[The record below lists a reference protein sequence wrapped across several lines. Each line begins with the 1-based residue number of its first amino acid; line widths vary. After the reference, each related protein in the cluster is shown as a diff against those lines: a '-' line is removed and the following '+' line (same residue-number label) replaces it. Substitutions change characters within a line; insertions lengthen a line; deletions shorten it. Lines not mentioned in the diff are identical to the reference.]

1 MANTRH
7 TYHLHASEIEEI
19 IKTNGLPDEISTE
32 AQLWDL
38 IIKKATYNSPTL
50 LFPLIYEIY
59 KKEYPKDSTIVP
71 LSTEYSVER
80 ADTKEISTI
89 KADLTFCVNEQ
100 DIYHFECE
108 ITYNGLMTIRMFEYD
123 VHAALNYRTDSQSS
137 KLILEFP
144 KSAVLFLQ
152 GTKKIPKY
160 LTCLIKFQDGST
172 HEYRVPTVK
181 VQSYSLEEIKE
192 KHLCLLIPFL
202 PIRFRRKIPSD
213 RKIRSATSQ
222 EKKQTLLKTVEKSKE
237 ELTSFFDETILI
249 LEDEVTNG
257 FITEDEKDLI
267 LDLLQKSML
276 RISYRNKNLCQE
288 VYNMTEP
295 VLRLR
300 SDKYWEAVHEG
311 RALQKIIDEQKAQLA
326 YKERLLAEQDSL
338 LAEQDNLLTD
348 KDSLL
353 AEYKRIYGELNPSQ
367 IKK

>member
-1 MANTRH
+1 MSNTRH
-7 TYHLHASEIEEI
+7 TYHLHASEVEEI
-19 IKTNGLPDEISTE
+19 IKTNGLPDDISTE

-38 IIKKATYNSPTL
+38 IIKKATYNSPSL

-59 KKEYPKDSTIVP
+59 KKKYPQNSTIVP

-80 ADTKEISTI
+80 VDTKEISTI

-123 VHAALNYRTDSQSS
+123 VHAALNYHTDSKCS

-160 LTCLIKFQDGST
+160 LTCVIKFQDGST

-202 PIRFRRKIPSD
+202 PIRFRRNIPSD
-213 RKIRSATSQ
+213 RKIKTTNLPA
-222 EKKQTLLKTVEKSKE
+222 KKQALLKSVEKSKQ
-237 ELTSFFDETILI
+237 ELTSFFEETILI
-249 LEDEVTNG
+249 LEDEVANG
-257 FITEDEKDLI
+257 FLTDSEKELI
-267 LDLLQKSML
+267 LELLQKSML

-295 VLRLR
+295 VLKLR
-300 SDKYWEAVHEG
+300 SDKYWEAVHECN
-311 RALQKIIDEQKAQLA
+311 ALKKACDQKDAELA
-326 YKERLLAEQDSL
+326 SQNAKLASQSAE
-338 LAEQDNLLTD
+338 LANQNA
-348 KDSLL
+348 KL
-353 AEYKRIYGELNPSQ
+353 AEYKRIYGEL
-367 IKK
+367 